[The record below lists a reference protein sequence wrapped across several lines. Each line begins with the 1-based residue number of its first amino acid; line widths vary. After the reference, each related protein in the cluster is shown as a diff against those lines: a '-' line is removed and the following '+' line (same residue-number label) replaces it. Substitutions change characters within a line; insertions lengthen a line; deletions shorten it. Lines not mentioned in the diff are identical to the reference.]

1 MKEQI
6 IFVVHLLLKVDKLA
20 KLLHLLLI
28 MHLLQDKFMV
38 VLVSYP
44 LSLPLSPLLQDL
56 LIKSQLHLII
66 LSPQLIPLL
75 LCIDPLYLLLH
86 LSDLLRLLVYLC
98 LEQGTRLNCLMRVPI
113 EQLLY
118 TILSLSFLLQSARLI
133 CL

>member
-1 MKEQI
+1 
-6 IFVVHLLLKVDKLA
+6 
-20 KLLHLLLI
+20 

-44 LSLPLSPLLQDL
+44 LSFPLSPLLQDL
-56 LIKSQLHLII
+56 LIKPQLHLII

-86 LSDLLRLLVYLC
+86 LSDLLRLLVYLR
-98 LEQGTRLNCLMRVPI
+98 LQQGTRLNCLMRVPI

-118 TILSLSFLLQSARLI
+118 TILSLSFLPQSACLI